1 MGIYTRKKKNP
12 LSKIL
17 LVIFFIIFFFIVGYY
32 FIFFNNNENQLP
44 LTSQISTN
52 LITENQ
58 NSPIGAI
65 EENKGITQ
73 IDTSEFIKKNE
84 IDFSQFLT
92 TKELNEKLEDFITS
106 NPQFIIDVLRNYQIT
121 QNQKEQEK
129 INTQSLEKISLLNSQ
144 EHPLTYGNLSSKRSI
159 YQFIDYNCGYCL
171 KFHQELNNVL
181 NKDNDIKVIVIQMP
195 ILGSQSNQ
203 FSKMAIA
210 ANLQNKFKIVHDYL
224 YSQQRK
230 SNMEDILADLFLLK
244 VDIIKLQEDTAS
256 EAVLNLLNKHDQLV
270 KDFQFTGTPAII
282 IGNTIIPGFIEE
294 EKIFEILEK
303 EFS

>member
-65 EENKGITQ
+65 EENKEIAQ
-73 IDTSEFIKKNE
+73 IDTSEFIKKND
-84 IDFSQFLT
+84 IDLSQFLT
-92 TKELNEKLEDFITS
+92 TEELNEKLEEFITS

>member
-32 FIFFNNNENQLP
+32 FIFFNNDENQLP

-65 EENKGITQ
+65 EENKGIAQ

-84 IDFSQFLT
+84 IDLSQFLT
-92 TKELNEKLEDFITS
+92 TEELNEKLEDFITS

-256 EAVLNLLNKHDQLV
+256 ETVLNLLNKHDQLV

>member
-32 FIFFNNNENQLP
+32 FIFFNNDENQLP

-65 EENKGITQ
+65 EENKGIAQ
-73 IDTSEFIKKNE
+73 IDTSEFIKKND
-84 IDFSQFLT
+84 IDLSQFLT
-92 TKELNEKLEDFITS
+92 TEELNEKLEDFITS

-256 EAVLNLLNKHDQLV
+256 ETVLNVLNKHDQLV

>member
-32 FIFFNNNENQLP
+32 FIFFNNDENQLP

-58 NSPIGAI
+58 NSLIGAI
-65 EENKGITQ
+65 EENKGIAQ

-84 IDFSQFLT
+84 IDLSQFLT
-92 TKELNEKLEDFITS
+92 TEELNEKLEDFITS

-129 INTQSLEKISLLNSQ
+129 KNTQSLEKISLLNSQ
-144 EHPLTYGNLSSKRSI
+144 EHSLTYGNLSSKRSI

-210 ANLQNKFKIVHDYL
+210 ANLQNKFKLVHDYL

-256 EAVLNLLNKHDQLV
+256 ETVLNLLNKHDQLV

>member
-52 LITENQ
+52 LIAENQ

-65 EENKGITQ
+65 EENKGIAQ
-73 IDTSEFIKKNE
+73 IDTSEFIKKND
-84 IDFSQFLT
+84 IDLSQFLT
-92 TKELNEKLEDFITS
+92 TEELNEKLEDFITS

-144 EHPLTYGNLSSKRSI
+144 EHPLTYGNISSKRSI

-210 ANLQNKFKIVHDYL
+210 ANLQNKFKLVHDYL

-256 EAVLNLLNKHDQLV
+256 ETVLNVLNKHDQLV

>member
-52 LITENQ
+52 LIAENQ

-65 EENKGITQ
+65 EENKGIAQ
-73 IDTSEFIKKNE
+73 IDTSEFIKKND
-84 IDFSQFLT
+84 IDLSQFLT
-92 TKELNEKLEDFITS
+92 TEELNEKLEDFITS

-195 ILGSQSNQ
+195 ILGSQSSQ

>member
-32 FIFFNNNENQLP
+32 FIFFNNDENQLP

-65 EENKGITQ
+65 EENKGIAQ

-84 IDFSQFLT
+84 IDLSQFLT
-92 TKELNEKLEDFITS
+92 TEELNEKLEDFITS

>member
-32 FIFFNNNENQLP
+32 FIFFNNDENQLP

-52 LITENQ
+52 LIAENQ

-65 EENKGITQ
+65 EENKGIAQ

-84 IDFSQFLT
+84 IDLSQFLT
-92 TKELNEKLEDFITS
+92 TEELNEKLEDFITS

-210 ANLQNKFKIVHDYL
+210 ANLQNKFKLVHDYL

>member
-32 FIFFNNNENQLP
+32 FIFFNNDENQLP

-65 EENKGITQ
+65 EENKGIAQ
-73 IDTSEFIKKNE
+73 IDTSEFIKKND
-84 IDFSQFLT
+84 IDLSQFLT
-92 TKELNEKLEDFITS
+92 TEELNEKLEDFITS

-129 INTQSLEKISLLNSQ
+129 KNTQSLEKISLLNSQ
-144 EHPLTYGNLSSKRSI
+144 EHSLTYGNLSSKRSI

-195 ILGSQSNQ
+195 ILGSQSSQ

>member
-52 LITENQ
+52 LIAENQ

-65 EENKGITQ
+65 EENKGIAQ
-73 IDTSEFIKKNE
+73 IDTSEFIKKND
-84 IDFSQFLT
+84 IDLSQFLT
-92 TKELNEKLEDFITS
+92 TEELNEKLEDFITS

-129 INTQSLEKISLLNSQ
+129 KNTQSLEKISLLNSQ
-144 EHPLTYGNLSSKRSI
+144 EHSLTYGNLSSKRSI

-195 ILGSQSNQ
+195 ILGSQSSQ

-210 ANLQNKFKIVHDYL
+210 ANLQNKFKLVHDYL

-256 EAVLNLLNKHDQLV
+256 ETVLNLLNKHDQLV

>member
-32 FIFFNNNENQLP
+32 FIFFNNDENQLP

-58 NSPIGAI
+58 NSLIGAI
-65 EENKGITQ
+65 EENKGIAQ
-73 IDTSEFIKKNE
+73 IDTSEFIKKND
-84 IDFSQFLT
+84 IDLSQFLT
-92 TKELNEKLEDFITS
+92 TEELNEKLEDFITS

-129 INTQSLEKISLLNSQ
+129 KNTQSLEKISLLNSQ
-144 EHPLTYGNLSSKRSI
+144 EHSLTYGNLSSKRSI

-195 ILGSQSNQ
+195 ILGSQSSQ

-256 EAVLNLLNKHDQLV
+256 ETVLNLLNKHDQLV

>member
-32 FIFFNNNENQLP
+32 FIFFNNDENQLP

-58 NSPIGAI
+58 NSLIGAI
-65 EENKGITQ
+65 EENKGIAQ

-84 IDFSQFLT
+84 IDLSQFLT
-92 TKELNEKLEDFITS
+92 TEELNEKFEDFITS

-195 ILGSQSNQ
+195 ILGSQSSQ

>member
-32 FIFFNNNENQLP
+32 FIFFNNDENQLP

-65 EENKGITQ
+65 EENKGIAQ
-73 IDTSEFIKKNE
+73 INTSEFIKKNE

-210 ANLQNKFKIVHDYL
+210 ANLQNKFKLVHDYL

>member
-58 NSPIGAI
+58 NSLIGAI
-65 EENKGITQ
+65 EENKGIAQ

-84 IDFSQFLT
+84 IDLSQFLT
-92 TKELNEKLEDFITS
+92 TEELNEKLEDFITS

-144 EHPLTYGNLSSKRSI
+144 EHSLTYGNLSSKRSI

-203 FSKMAIA
+203 FSKMVIA

>member
-52 LITENQ
+52 LIAENQ

-65 EENKGITQ
+65 EENKGIAQ
-73 IDTSEFIKKNE
+73 IDTSEFIKKND
-84 IDFSQFLT
+84 IDLSQFLT
-92 TKELNEKLEDFITS
+92 TEELNEKLEDFITS

-210 ANLQNKFKIVHDYL
+210 ANLQNKFKLVHDYL

>member
-32 FIFFNNNENQLP
+32 FIFFNNDENQLP

-58 NSPIGAI
+58 NSLIGAI
-65 EENKGITQ
+65 EENKGIAQ
-73 IDTSEFIKKNE
+73 IDTSEFIKKND
-84 IDFSQFLT
+84 IDLSQFLT
-92 TKELNEKLEDFITS
+92 TEELNEKFEDFITS

-210 ANLQNKFKIVHDYL
+210 ANLQNKFKLVHDYL

>member
-32 FIFFNNNENQLP
+32 FIFFNNNENKLP

-65 EENKGITQ
+65 EENKGIAQ

-84 IDFSQFLT
+84 IDLSQFLT
-92 TKELNEKLEDFITS
+92 TEELNEKLEDFITS

-210 ANLQNKFKIVHDYL
+210 ANLQNKFKLVHDYL

-256 EAVLNLLNKHDQLV
+256 ETVLNVLNKHDQLV

>member
-58 NSPIGAI
+58 NSLIGAI
-65 EENKGITQ
+65 EENKGIAQ

-84 IDFSQFLT
+84 IDLSQFLT
-92 TKELNEKLEDFITS
+92 TEELNEKLEDFITS

-129 INTQSLEKISLLNSQ
+129 KNTQSLEKISLLNSQ
-144 EHPLTYGNLSSKRSI
+144 EHSLTYGNLSSKRSI

-195 ILGSQSNQ
+195 ILGSQSSQ

-210 ANLQNKFKIVHDYL
+210 ANLQNKFKLVHDYL

>member
-52 LITENQ
+52 LIAENQ

-65 EENKGITQ
+65 EENKGIAQ
-73 IDTSEFIKKNE
+73 IDTSEFIKKND
-84 IDFSQFLT
+84 IDLSQFLT
-92 TKELNEKLEDFITS
+92 TEELNEKLEDFITS

-144 EHPLTYGNLSSKRSI
+144 KHSLTYGNLSSKRSI

-195 ILGSQSNQ
+195 ILGSQSSQ

>member
-32 FIFFNNNENQLP
+32 FIFFNNDENQLP

-65 EENKGITQ
+65 EENKGIAQ

-84 IDFSQFLT
+84 IDLSQFLT
-92 TKELNEKLEDFITS
+92 TEELNKKLEDFITS

-203 FSKMAIA
+203 FSKMVIA